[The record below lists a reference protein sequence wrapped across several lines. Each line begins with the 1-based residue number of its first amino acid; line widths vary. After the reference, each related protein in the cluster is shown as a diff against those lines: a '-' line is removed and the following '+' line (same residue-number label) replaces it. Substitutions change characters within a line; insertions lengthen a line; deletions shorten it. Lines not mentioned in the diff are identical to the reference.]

1 MIGIAGVFL
10 VADDSASATSFSI
23 EEEDLDYG
31 KVNTSIKYVI
41 EWTDAEGYKYEAK
54 LYDSSGKAV
63 SGGISNGTGTC
74 TAANGS
80 AVISVSENDAG
91 SYKVKVV
98 FTKGEGDEAVSQERS
113 DSVKFVDPIKLT
125 ATISNTGD
133 AERSFR
139 VYFVVN
145 GEKMDDSRQD
155 VVVSANGTK
164 EVSYEYITKNVSD
177 GKFYLEADTTGLG
190 GMIKGLGPDSTHNFY
205 ASANDYTWIEILAVV
220 VVIILAILAIYI
232 YRKPIRNYGKPKARR

>member
-1 MIGIAGVFL
+1 
-10 VADDSASATSFSI
+10 
-23 EEEDLDYG
+23 
-31 KVNTSIKYVI
+31 
-41 EWTDAEGYKYEAK
+41 
-54 LYDSSGKAV
+54 
-63 SGGISNGTGTC
+63 
-74 TAANGS
+74 
-80 AVISVSENDAG
+80 
-91 SYKVKVV
+91 
-98 FTKGEGDEAVSQERS
+98 
-113 DSVKFVDPIKLT
+113 
-125 ATISNTGD
+125 
-133 AERSFR
+133 
-139 VYFVVN
+139 
-145 GEKMDDSRQD
+145 MDDSRQD